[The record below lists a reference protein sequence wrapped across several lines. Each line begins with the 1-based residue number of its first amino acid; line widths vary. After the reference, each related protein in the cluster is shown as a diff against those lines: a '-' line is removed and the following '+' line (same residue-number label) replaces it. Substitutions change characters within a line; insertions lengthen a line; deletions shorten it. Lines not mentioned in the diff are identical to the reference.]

1 MEKEIL
7 NTVTSIIFRYLNLS
21 WYYAK
26 RNRMKIFMTGST
38 GFVGSHLINQLHSS
52 GHEVTAM
59 YRENQQTR
67 IPVSKQP
74 VWLQCQ
80 MDKITA
86 DDLRGHDVLL
96 TLAAA
101 GMPNNPEKVSFDEM
115 FYWNVTAL
123 IGMIDAARE
132 ANVKKIVICSTFK
145 EYGDSA
151 AKYDFIPTNAPLLPT
166 TPFACSRVAGYMAA
180 LAYAQKFNISIEY
193 VRFFNLYGDGENAL
207 DLWTAIKNAAL
218 AGEDLDMTPAEQVRD
233 YTDVKDAVLQL
244 NKILELPMSNTLRVH
259 HIASGQP
266 IVLKDFADY
275 WWEHWNARGKINYG
289 ALSYRTYESM
299 RIVGK
304 K

>member
-1 MEKEIL
+1 
-7 NTVTSIIFRYLNLS
+7 
-21 WYYAK
+21 
-26 RNRMKIFMTGST
+26 MKIFMTGST
-38 GFVGSHLINQLHSS
+38 GFVGSHLINQLHLS

-59 YRENQQTR
+59 YRENKETR
-67 IPVSKQP
+67 VSLTKQP
-74 VWLQCQ
+74 VWLQRQ
-80 MDKITA
+80 MNEITA
-86 DDLRGHDVLL
+86 NDLKGHDVLL

-123 IGMIDAARE
+123 ISMIDAAKE

-151 AKYDFIPTNAPLLPT
+151 SKYDFIPKDAPLLPT

-180 LAYAQKFNISIEY
+180 LAYAQKFNINIEY
-193 VRFFNLYGDGENAL
+193 VRFFNMYGEGENAL

-218 AGEDLDMTPAEQVRD
+218 AGEDFDMTPAEQVRD
-233 YTDVKDAVLQL
+233 YIDVKDAVKQL
-244 NKILELPMSNTLRVH
+244 NTVIELPGANTLRVH
-259 HIASGQP
+259 HIASGIP

-275 WWEHWNARGKINYG
+275 WWKYWNAKGRINYG
-289 ALSYRTYESM
+289 VLPYRSYESM

-304 K
+304 L